1 MEPSYNWQSITE
13 QPPSFK
19 IETNRNLGWWILLA
33 ISISVVIH
41 ICLYMALGKVEWFK
55 GSEESETDVVW
66 ENKSKQLTIDREK
79 LEAALP
85 KPEPEKPEPLE
96 PAKIS
101 DLDLVD
107 TQLDEFDLM
116 EQVMEK
122 EVKLTPEVDTAKM
135 FTNERP
141 AVPKKALESISSS
154 LDMSAADVLRSDLR
168 DMREKLLEN
177 TVVSTNQTILELNE
191 DDVDNGVD
199 TDEFFRKAASQAF
212 GEDAD
217 KFMEGY
223 SSLDG
228 LISGTGGDLPPGEEK
243 ILMPTDILFD
253 YNEHTLKEGA
263 RLSMMKLA
271 FIVQTNPDAVFVIE
285 GHTDSFGND
294 EYNLDLSMKRAVAVR
309 NWLVERLQIPTDN
322 MKVMGIGKNRPLV
335 ATSGTV
341 EEQALNRRVEIV
353 IRKG

>member
-1 MEPSYNWQSITE
+1 MEPSYSWQSLSE
-13 QPPSFK
+13 QPPTFK
-19 IETNRNLGWWILLA
+19 VETNRNIGWWILLA

-41 ICLYMALGKVEWFK
+41 ICLYMALGKVEWFQDDAV
-55 GSEESETDVVW
+55 EEADIVW
-66 ENKSKQLTIDREK
+66 ENQRKQLTIDRDK

-85 KPEPEKPEPLE
+85 KPEPEKPEPLQ
-96 PAKIS
+96 PAKMS

-116 EQVMEK
+116 EQAMDK
-122 EVKLTPEVDTAKM
+122 EVKLTPEVDAAQM
-135 FTNERP
+135 FTNDRP
-141 AVPKKALESISSS
+141 AVPKKALESIADS
-154 LDMSAADVLRSDLR
+154 LDMTAADVLRSDLR

-177 TVVSTNQTILELNE
+177 TVVSSNQTVLELNE

-212 GEDAD
+212 GEEAD

-228 LISGTGGDLPPGEEK
+228 LIGATGGDLPPGEEK

-271 FIVQTNPDAVFVIE
+271 FIVQTNPEAVFIIE

-322 MKVMGIGKNRPLV
+322 IKVMGIGKNRPLV
-335 ATSGTV
+335 NPGGTV